1 MALGDN
7 DIKSELSYAWL
18 HAIASRAGCEC
29 QVSHR
34 HSDGMGVDARLFVE
48 EVFGPP
54 PSLARFAVEIQ
65 LKATSTPLAVTAGRF
80 SYRLT
85 VERYDK
91 LRLTETES
99 PLLLIVLQLPE
110 EPDDWLKCTPRALTL
125 KRCAHWVSLYGAP
138 RSENETYQ
146 NVYLPRENRL
156 TPDALRA
163 LLERFSRN
171 ERIAYVPR

>member
-18 HAIASRAGCEC
+18 HAVASRVGCEC

-34 HSDGMGVDARLFVE
+34 HSDGMGVDARLFVDE
-48 EVFGPP
+48 IFAPP
-54 PSLARFAVEIQ
+54 PSLVRFAVEIQ
-65 LKATSTPLAVTAGRF
+65 LKATSEPLVLTGNTF

-85 VERYDK
+85 VEHYDK
-91 LRLTETES
+91 LRLTEIEC
-99 PLLLIVLQLPE
+99 PLLLVVLQLPE
-110 EPDDWLKCTPRALTL
+110 NPTDWLKCSPRALTL

-138 RSENETYQ
+138 GSENEKYQ
-146 NVYLPRENRL
+146 TVCLPRENRF
-156 TPDALRA
+156 TPEALRS
-163 LLERFSRN
+163 LLERFCRR